1 MKKKGVVETIKLNDI
16 KDPSFLKSL
25 DYKQLASLAK
35 DIRKEIIE
43 VTSNSGGHLSS
54 NLGVVEITIALN
66 RVFDFAKDKLILD
79 VGHQCYAQKMLT
91 GRKLEH
97 LNERGYCNGFQNR
110 AESPYDCYDAG
121 HSSTSLSAAEAFAYV
136 RDQKKENYD
145 VVALIGDA
153 SIVNGLAFEGLNNIG
168 ERHNKVIV
176 ILNDNAMSINQPVGG
191 MGRFFRK
198 ISTGKIYNKTKKG
211 FQRAMSRSFFGKKIY
226 NVTYRFK
233 RALKYKL
240 VPTTM
245 FDNMGFTYVGPVDGH
260 NIKSLEKAMNSAK
273 NSTKSVVIH
282 CRTVKGKGYPFAEND
297 KAGNWHGVSPFCIE
311 TGKAKNPHNDEVSW
325 PLFYGRLVKEALDEN
340 EDNILVT
347 AATAV
352 GSKLG
357 EAFKAHPKRC
367 IDVGIA
373 EEHALTFSGALS
385 LAGKRPIVSLYSTFL
400 QRAYDEISHDCAR
413 MGSDMTLLIDRAGL
427 SGKNGETH
435 QGIYDVAFLRSIPN
449 VLVTM
454 PSDEESASWLFKK
467 SFSQKGVFAIRY
479 PNAFMK
485 QGEKALGNMRLG
497 FRLLWKSSDDAAFLC
512 VGPKGK
518 EFALKCQESD
528 IKGSF
533 IDPVVLSEVS
543 KEDLKAL
550 MSYKK
555 IFVYDPYSVKE
566 GFGDMILSSL
576 MEEGYK
582 GQVKV
587 RALPLKFIKFG
598 CTSDQEKECLV
609 DMEAVLA
616 EAKAF

>member
-1 MKKKGVVETIKLNDI
+1 M
-16 KDPSFLKSL
+16 KSL

-66 RVFDFAKDKLILD
+66 RVFDFTKDKLILD
-79 VGHQCYAQKMLT
+79 VGHQCYAQKILT
-91 GRKLEH
+91 GRNLEH
-97 LNERGYCNGFQNR
+97 LNERGHCNGFQNR

-153 SIVNGLAFEGLNNIG
+153 SVVNGLAFEGLNNIG

-176 ILNDNAMSINQPVGG
+176 VLNDNAMSINQPVGG
-191 MGRFFRK
+191 MGKFFRR

-211 FQRAMSRSFFGKKIY
+211 FQRAMSRSFLGKKIY

-233 RALKYKL
+233 RALKYRL

-273 NSTKSVVIH
+273 VSTKSVVIH
-282 CRTVKGKGYPFAEND
+282 CRTIKGKGYPFAEND
-297 KAGNWHGVSPFCIE
+297 KAGTWHGVSPFDIE
-311 TGKAKNPHNDEVSW
+311 TGKAKNPHTGEVSW
-325 PLFYGRLVKEALDEN
+325 PSFYGKLVKEALDEN
-340 EDNILVT
+340 EDRILVT

-357 EAFKAHPKRC
+357 EVFKAHPDRC
-367 IDVGIA
+367 VDVGIA

-400 QRAYDEISHDCAR
+400 QRAYDEISHGCAR

-454 PSDEESASWLFKK
+454 PSDEESANWLFKE
-467 SFSQKGVFAIRY
+467 SLSHKGVFAIRY

-485 QGEKALGNMRLG
+485 QNEKALGNIHLG
-497 FRLLWKSSDDAAFLC
+497 FRELGKSSDDAAFLC

-518 EFALKCQESD
+518 EFANECLESG
-528 IKGSF
+528 IKGTF
-533 IDPVVLSEVS
+533 IDPVVLSEIF
-543 KEDLKAL
+543 KEDLETL
-550 MSYKK
+550 MGYKK
-555 IFVYDPYSVKE
+555 IFVYDPYGVKQ
-566 GFGDMILSSL
+566 GFADMILSSL
-576 MEEGYK
+576 MEAGYK
-582 GQVKV
+582 GQIKVK
-587 RALPLKFIKFG
+587 ALPLKFIKFG
-598 CTSDQEKECLV
+598 CTIDQEKECGV
-609 DMEAVLA
+609 DLETVFE